1 MIGIYKIENKE
12 NGKVYIG
19 KSKDIIHRWSEH
31 EKALAKHEHHSLK
44 LQADYDLYGGIE
56 VFDFDVVELC
66 DVSSLKERR
75 DFYIKQY
82 DAIANGYNSNEQNQN
97 PERNEIVFTNSSYK
111 ELISRIGNSCLM
123 TYFYM
128 RFNADDSNT
137 IILNQTQL
145 AGEVGVSVLTVSK
158 HIRTLMD
165 TSVIRNI
172 GKSGLYN
179 KYEILI

>member
-1 MIGIYKIENKE
+1 MTGIYKITNKK
-12 NGKVYIG
+12 NGKVYVG

-31 EKALAKHEHHSLK
+31 EKALAKHEHHSSK

-56 VFDFDVVELC
+56 AFEFSIIETC
-66 DVSSLKERR
+66 DASELKEKEV
-75 DFYIKQY
+75 FYTNQY
-82 DAIANGYNSNEQNQN
+82 DAINNGYNGNEPNQV
-97 PERNEIVFTNSSYK
+97 PERNEIVFTNNSYK
-111 ELISRIGNSCLM
+111 ELLTRLGNSCLM

-128 RFNADDSNT
+128 RFNANDDNI

-145 AGEVGVSVLTVSK
+145 AGEVGIIVLTVSK
-158 HIRTLMD
+158 HIHTLID
-165 TSVIRNI
+165 NGIIRNA